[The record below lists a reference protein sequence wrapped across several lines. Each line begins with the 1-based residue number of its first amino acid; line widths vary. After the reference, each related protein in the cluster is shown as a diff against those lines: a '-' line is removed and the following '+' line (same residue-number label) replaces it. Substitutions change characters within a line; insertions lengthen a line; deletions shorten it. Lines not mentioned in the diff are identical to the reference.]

1 MLPGTEKRKPRNS
14 PKVNLLLSLAFHT
27 ILVLAVF
34 YFAAREGLLGAKLH
48 TYAISLEKPAEK
60 PKEPAKPK
68 PDEPAK
74 VATPAVAND
83 IKPVEAAPK
92 IAAQAPPP
100 AAMAAP
106 PSIAPPPAEEAP
118 FIFEGG
124 KIVESSSDPVQLYV
138 GKLQRSLQLN
148 WDRPQDMDDKSFVA
162 EVEVAVDHTGQIA
175 YSDMK
180 KSSGQKRWDDSVL
193 QAIAKTHS
201 VKSAPP
207 PNFPSRVVV
216 RFDVVASDAAVP

>member
-1 MLPGTEKRKPRNS
+1 MLPGTEKRKARNS
-14 PKVNLLLSLAFHT
+14 PKVNLLLSLTFHT

-34 YFAAREGLLGAKLH
+34 YLAAREGLLGAKLH

-68 PDEPAK
+68 PDEPPK
-74 VATPAVAND
+74 VATPTVAD
-83 IKPVEAAPK
+83 PIKPVEAPK
-92 IAAQAPPP
+92 AAAQAPPP
-100 AAMAAP
+100 ATLAAP
-106 PSIAPPPAEEAP
+106 PSIAPPPAEAAP

-138 GKLQRSLQLN
+138 GLLQRSLQLN

-162 EVEVAVDHTGQIA
+162 EVEVAVDHTGQITD
-175 YSDMK
+175 SVMK
-180 KSSGQKRWDDSVL
+180 KSSGQTRWDDSVR
-193 QAIAKTHS
+193 QAVAKTHS

-216 RFDVVASDAAVP
+216 RFDVVAADAAVP

>member
-1 MLPGTEKRKPRNS
+1 MLPGTEKRQPRNS
-14 PKVNLLLSLAFHT
+14 SKVNLLLSLTFHT

-34 YFAAREGLLGAKLH
+34 YLAARTGALGDKFKR
-48 TYAISLEKPAEK
+48 YAISLEKPAEK

-68 PDEPAK
+68 PDEPPK
-74 VATPAVAND
+74 VVTPAVAE

-92 IAAQAPPP
+92 VAAQPPP
-100 AAMAAP
+100 SSPMAAP
-106 PSIAPPPAEEAP
+106 PSIAPPPAEAAP
-118 FIFEGG
+118 FIFDGG
-124 KIVESSSDPVQLYV
+124 KLVESSSDPVQLYA
-138 GKLQRSLQLN
+138 GSLQRSLRLN

-162 EVEVAVDHTGQIA
+162 EVEVAVDHAGQIT

-180 KSSGQKRWDDSVL
+180 KSSGQKRWDDSVR
-193 QAIAKTHS
+193 QAVAKTHG

-216 RFDVVASDAAVP
+216 RFDVVAADAAVP

>member
-14 PKVNLLLSLAFHT
+14 SKVNLLISLTFHT

-34 YFAAREGLLGAKLH
+34 YLAARTGALGDKFKR
-48 TYAISLEKPAEK
+48 YAISLEKPAEK

-68 PDEPAK
+68 PVEPPKAAPPT
-74 VATPAVAND
+74 VADP
-83 IKPVEAAPK
+83 IKPVETK

-100 AAMAAP
+100 VATMAAP
-106 PSIAPPPAEEAP
+106 PSIAPPPAETAP

-124 KIVESSSDPVQLYV
+124 KLVESSSDPVQLYV
-138 GKLQRSLQLN
+138 GLLQRSLQLN

-162 EVEVAVDHTGQIA
+162 EVEVAVDHAGQIT
-175 YSDMK
+175 DTVWK
-180 KSSGQKRWDDSVL
+180 KGSGQKRWDDSIR
-193 QAIAKTHS
+193 QAVAKTHS

-216 RFDVVASDAAVP
+216 RFDVVAADAAVP